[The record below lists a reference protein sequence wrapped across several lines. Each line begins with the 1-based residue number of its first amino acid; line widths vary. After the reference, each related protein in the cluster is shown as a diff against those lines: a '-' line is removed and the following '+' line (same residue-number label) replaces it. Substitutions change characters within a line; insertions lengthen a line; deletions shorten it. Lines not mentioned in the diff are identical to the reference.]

1 MAIWLFSNN
10 RLLMMSKST
19 FINRTVDM
27 IDYYRHQQFV
37 SAMLMVAENV

>member
-1 MAIWLFSNN
+1 
-10 RLLMMSKST
+10 MMSKST